1 MSHSLFEAL
10 DLEVDHLHP
19 ASWNGADAAEDY
31 VTACYGC
38 NRAKRDRPAV
48 PITKE
53 QAIDALEFVHSI
65 PRTRQPVGKARAFVP
80 ACGTTFGLDVEDGR
94 AAVCSLVNS
103 LQRVAEVQAIFPFVR
118 VTHLSDAGLSNDA
131 EYRNRLT
138 RTAKIGKAPSYCR
151 QVA

>member
-1 MSHSLFEAL
+1 VPTLEVGMLTRVRLAPCAKTGCAWAPSGDT

-31 VTACYGC
+31 VTACHGC
-38 NRAKRDRPAV
+38 NRAKRDRSAV

-53 QAIDALEFVHSI
+53 QAIDALEFAHSI

-80 ACGTTFGLDVEDGR
+80 ACGTTFGLDAVEDGR

-103 LQRVAEVQAIFPFVR
+103 LQRVAEVQAMF
-118 VTHLSDAGLSNDA
+118 HSHSS
-131 EYRNRLT
+131 E
-138 RTAKIGKAPSYCR
+138 
-151 QVA
+151 